1 VSGQVDVVAAAIP
14 GPETALLEG
23 LRRGDEEAYETLV
36 RENSGRM
43 LAVARRYVRNE
54 EAARDA
60 VQEAFVSAF
69 RSVDRFQGAS
79 SLSTWLHRIVV
90 NACLMKL
97 RSGRR
102 HAETSIEDLL
112 PRFDETGHRIS
123 VEEDWSESAET
134 ALSRHQTR
142 GAVRAAIDRLPE
154 AYRTVL
160 ILRDIEELST
170 AEAAAMLHTT
180 PTAIKVRLHRARQA
194 LRTLLAP
201 AFAPPVSGTASSAV
215 SAQPAARS

>member
-1 VSGQVDVVAAAIP
+1 MSEQVDVVAAAP
-14 GPETALLEG
+14 GPEAALLDR
-23 LRRGDEEAYETLV
+23 LRRGDEAAYETLV

-54 EAARDA
+54 ETARDA

-69 RSVDRFQGAS
+69 RSVARFQGAS

-112 PRFDETGHRIS
+112 PRFDETGHRSS
-123 VEEDWSESAET
+123 VEQDWSESAES
-134 ALSRHQTR
+134 ALSRHETR

-160 ILRDIEELST
+160 LLRDIEELST

-201 AFAPPVSGTASSAV
+201 VYASPLSEAASSGLAMQ
-215 SAQPAARS
+215 AAARS